1 MREVQEF
8 STLIS
13 GVAGAYRRS
22 QILFAGLELGVFTHL
37 EHPASSGEV
46 AAKTGCSPRGMA
58 MLLDGLAAIE
68 LLEKKDGLY
77 VNGPA
82 ASACLVPGKP
92 GWQGEIV
99 RHSMGSWDAWAGL
112 ADCVRNGA
120 CGPGDERER
129 DGAALRNFILG
140 MQNIAQFSAVEVLN
154 AMDFS
159 RFRRMLDLAGGPA
172 TYSIAFLKAHPGMR
186 ATLFDRPPVVEI
198 AREQVAA
205 AGLTDRFGFLSG
217 DCHTDPL
224 GGPHDLV
231 FMSNII
237 HSFSAAENARLVEKA
252 FQVLEPGG
260 VLVIKDFL
268 TENDRSGPAFSLIFA
283 LHMLVHTPGGGT
295 YSFGEVAEWTD
306 AAGFAPGHAVPVTPQ
321 TRLWVA
327 EKPGTG

>member
-1 MREVQEF
+1 MREDREF
-8 STLIS
+8 SGHIS
-13 GVAGAYRRS
+13 GIAGAYRRS
-22 QILFAGLELGVFTHL
+22 QILFAGLELGVFALL
-37 EHPASSGEV
+37 ESPATAGAV
-46 AAKTGCSPRGMA
+46 AEKTGCSPRGMA
-58 MLLDGLAAIE
+58 MLLDGLAAVE

-99 RHSMGSWDAWAGL
+99 RHSQGSWDAWAGL
-112 ADCVRNGA
+112 AECVRAGA

-140 MQNIAQFSAVEVLN
+140 MQNIAQFSAVEVLD
-154 AMDFS
+154 AMDLS

-172 TYSIAFLKAHPGMR
+172 TYSIAFLKRHPEMR

-205 AGLTDRFGFLSG
+205 AGLAARFEFLSG
-217 DCHTDPL
+217 DCHTDSL

-237 HSFSAAENARLVEKA
+237 HSFSGEENARLVKRA
-252 FQVLEPGG
+252 FDALAPGG

-268 TENDRSGPAFSLIFA
+268 TENDRSGPAFSLVFA

-295 YSFGEVAEWTD
+295 YSFAEAAAWTD

-327 EKPGTG
+327 EKPRR